1 MFELNKS
8 VSEMMVML
16 RLLLLWTAVMW
27 LSLGYSLTFFMP
39 PSRRLANYAFFTW
52 ILAYNLTILS
62 FFLITDLIVIH
73 LQSKSKSKSKG
84 SKSKSLKDAVKG
96 PETRSIY
103 RCPSFVKAVDYNP
116 LFFFLLANL
125 GTGLVNLTMETI
137 NTEDNTAVLILVI
150 YEAILALIVTFLFRY
165 KIKFKC
171 W

>member
-8 VSEMMVML
+8 VSELMVML

-73 LQSKSKSKSKG
+73 LQSKSKSKIKG
-84 SKSKSLKDAVKG
+84 SRSKSSKDSMKTL
-96 PETRSIY
+96 ETCSIY
-103 RCPSFVKAVDYNP
+103 RCPNFVKAVDHNP

-125 GTGLVNLTMETI
+125 MTGLINITVETI
-137 NTEDNTAVLILVI
+137 NTEDNTAVLIIVG
-150 YEAILALIVTFLFRY
+150 YQAILAIIVTCLYRCN
-165 KIKFKC
+165 IKLKC

>member
-1 MFELNKS
+1 MFELNKT
-8 VSEMMVML
+8 VSELMVML

-73 LQSKSKSKSKG
+73 LQSKTKSKMKGLRTKSSKD
-84 SKSKSLKDAVKG
+84 SVKA
-96 PETRSIY
+96 PETSTMYRS
-103 RCPSFVKAVDYNP
+103 PNFVKAVDHNP

-125 GTGLVNLTMETI
+125 LTGIINITVETI
-137 NTEDNTAVLILVI
+137 NTEDNTAVLIIFI
-150 YEAILALIVTFLFRY
+150 YQAILAIVVTFLY
-165 KIKFKC
+165 SCNIKLKC